1 MTSGESTVFMSMGGN
16 FLSAMSD
23 TNATARALQNCELT
37 AHVSTKPNRS
47 HLVTGKTALILPCL
61 GRSESDSTGQGGQF
75 VTVENSMGVV
85 HMSIGKAKPASTH
98 LLSEPEIVASIGQRL
113 QENLAN
119 SRIRWLD
126 WIEDYDNI
134 RGEIESVIPGFESYN
149 RKSRQNGGFYLPNSP
164 RDFRKFDTDSGKA
177 NFISNQLS
185 SFRTEDGKFVM
196 MTIRSHDQYN
206 TTIYGLDDRYRGVK
220 GGRRIVLVNKN
231 DMANNNWTELQE
243 VNISSHFEGNV
254 ITSER
259 WYVVPYEI
267 PPGNVAT
274 YSPESNELIPLDSV
288 ADWSNTPTS
297 KSVLVSIDSVNQ

>member
-1 MTSGESTVFMSMGGN
+1 MSMGGN

-119 SRIRWLD
+119 TRIRWLD

-134 RGEIESVIPGFESYN
+134 RDEIESVIPGFESYN

-254 ITSER
+254 ITSKR

-274 YSPESNELIPLDSV
+274 YFPESNELIPLDSV

-297 KSVLVSIDSVNQ
+297 KSVLVSINSVNQ